1 MKNLEIGTTALPPF
15 NQNNFD
21 LIRLF
26 AASQVAC
33 LHAGEHLSSDALTTV
48 NQWLQLFPGVPI
60 FFLIS
65 GFLISRSYEQRRSSR
80 EYFRNRALRIS
91 PALWVC
97 AAVSLVLVW
106 LTNYRIFDQVGLT
119 GFGGW
124 LIAQLSFI
132 QFYNPDFLRGYG
144 VGVLNGSLWTISV
157 ELQFYLVVPALYWV
171 LGRFDPRR
179 HNCLLLSLL
188 LLFAGINWCF
198 FHFETTFSETVVKLI
213 GVSFFPWF
221 YMFLLGVCLQRN
233 FPLVGTMLR
242 HRRILLPASVIVVI
256 LVQLMGWSKTGNGL
270 SVVCFALLAL
280 VVLLLAYSAPW
291 LSERLLRRNDASYGI
306 YIYHMPLANFFRQVE
321 LVGNAGALLALTGTA
336 LLSVCSWRFI
346 EKKALAHKA
355 HSLRA
360 VT

>member
-1 MKNLEIGTTALPPF
+1 MKNLEIETTAPPVF

-26 AASQVAC
+26 AAAQVAC
-33 LHAGEHLSSDALTTV
+33 LHAGEHLGSDWLMGV
-48 NQWLQLFPGVPI
+48 NRWLQLFPGVPI

-80 EYFRNRALRIS
+80 EYFRNRALRIY

-106 LTNYRIFDQVGLT
+106 FANYRIFDQVGLA
-119 GFGGW
+119 GFGAW
-124 LIAQLSFI
+124 LAAQLSFI

-157 ELQFYLVVPALYWV
+157 ELQFYLLVPAMYWF
-171 LGRFDPRR
+171 LSRFDPRR
-179 HNCLLLSLL
+179 YNRLLLSLL
-188 LLFAGINWCF
+188 LLFAGINECF
-198 FHFETTFSETVVKLI
+198 FHFQTALGEKLVKLI

-221 YMFLLGVCLQRN
+221 YMFLFGVYLQRN
-233 FPLVGTMLR
+233 FALVGSMLR
-242 HRRILLPASVIVVI
+242 YRLILLPAAVSVVI
-256 LVQLMGWSKTGNGL
+256 LMQRWGWSKTGNGL
-270 SVVCFALLAL
+270 AIACFTLLAL
-280 VVLLLAYSAPW
+280 AVVLLAYSAPW

-306 YIYHMPLANFFRQVE
+306 YIYHMPLVNFLRQVG
-321 LVGNAGALLALTGTA
+321 VAGNTGALLALAGTA
-336 LLSVCSWRFI
+336 VVSVCSWKFL
-346 EKKALAHKA
+346 EKRVLAHKA

-360 VT
+360 FT